1 MLSLFKRFIIM
12 SWLLLGLHSQ
22 VIAVEQITVGWIENA
37 SIDNSDFTLKCKIDS
52 GADNSSIHAKEVTQ
66 YTNNGKQWVKF
77 ALENSQGNKTIINK
91 PVLKTTRVKM
101 KNGAIQK
108 RLVIELNI
116 ALGAIKK
123 LTKVSL
129 VDRSHFKYQLL
140 IGRSFLKPDFLV
152 DSSKTY
158 TIKN

>member
-1 MLSLFKRFIIM
+1 MHSLLKKLIIIPMLII
-12 SWLLLGLHSQ
+12 GLNGQ
-22 VIAVEQITVGWIENA
+22 VFAVEQQTVGWLENA
-37 SIDNSDFTLKCKIDS
+37 SIDNSKFTLKS
-52 GADNSSIHAKEVTQ
+52 KEVTQ
-66 YTNNGKQWVKF
+66 YMKDGKQWVTF
-77 ALENSQGNKTIINK
+77 AIQNSLGKKTIVDK

-101 KNGAIQK
+101 KNGDFQE
-108 RLVIELNI
+108 RLVIELDI

-140 IGRSFLKPDFLV
+140 IGRSFLKPHFLV

-158 TIKN
+158 TLKY

>member
-1 MLSLFKRFIIM
+1 MLSLFKKFIIT
-12 SWLLLGLHSQ
+12 SLLLLGLHSQ
-22 VIAVEQITVGWIENA
+22 VMAVEQTTVGWLENV
-37 SIDNSDFTLKCKIDS
+37 SIDNSEFTLKSKIDS

-77 ALENSQGNKTIINK
+77 ALENSQGNKNIINK

-158 TIKN
+158 TIKY